1 MVRVARE
8 YASSSPCRKTS
19 SSGAARSE
27 ASRRMGRARPS
38 MPKTFRT
45 LDDVDAKG
53 KRVLLRVNLHLPME
67 NGRVTD
73 ATRLERVAS
82 TIIEISSKRGKV
94 ILLSH
99 LGRPKGRDP
108 KESLKPV
115 ATALAEVIGKPV
127 ASADDCIGEVAQEA
141 VAAMKDGDILCL
153 ENTRFHKEEENNDP
167 AFVAELAKLGDIWVN
182 DAFSAA
188 RRAHA
193 STEGLGHLL
202 PAYAGRAMQAE
213 LDALGRALEAP
224 ARPVIAIIG
233 GAKVSTK
240 IDLLENLVGKVDAL
254 VIGGG
259 MANTFLHAQGVPVGK
274 SLAERDLAATALR
287 IIEKAEAANCAIILP
302 VDAVVAF
309 HFAANA
315 PSHAY
320 GLDAI
325 PPDGMIL
332 DVGPQSTKRIHAA
345 IEDAATLFWN
355 GPLGAFELPPFDRGT
370 VLASRHAAA
379 RTKAGKLI
387 SVAGGGDTVAA
398 RNQAGVAGHFT
409 YVSTAG
415 GAFLE
420 WMEGKPLPGV
430 EVLKIR

>member
-1 MVRVARE
+1 MAGFHTIDELPPDLGGKRALVRVDFNV
-8 YASSSPCRKTS
+8 PM
-19 SSGAARSE
+19 SSGMVSDDTRLRAAIPTIRD
-27 ASRRMGRARPS
+27 MRARNA
-38 MPKTFRT
+38 
-45 LDDVDAKG
+45 V
-53 KRVLLRVNLHLPME
+53 VV
-67 NGRVTD
+67 
-73 ATRLERVAS
+73 
-82 TIIEISSKRGKV
+82 
-94 ILLSH
+94 LLSH
-99 LGRPKGRDP
+99 FGRPDGKVVP
-108 KESLKPV
+108 AMSLQSILQPLSQLLGLRV
-115 ATALAEVIGKPV
+115 QFCEDLEHPSRCTENLLA
-127 ASADDCIGEVAQEA
+127 
-141 VAAMKDGDILCL
+141 GDVLLL
-153 ENTRFHKEEENNDP
+153 ENLRFKPGEEKNDL
-167 AFVAELAKLGDIWVN
+167 AFARSLADCGDIWVN

-188 RRAHA
+188 HRAHA
-193 STEGLGHLL
+193 STEGLGHVL
-202 PAYAGRAMQAE
+202 PAFAGRTMQAE
-213 LDALGRALEAP
+213 LAALGNALDAP
-224 ARPVIAIIG
+224 ARPLAAIVG

-240 IDLLENLVGKVDAL
+240 LELLGNLIAKVNVL
-254 VIGGG
+254 IIGGG

-309 HFAANA
+309 HFAAHA

-332 DVGPQSTKRIHAA
+332 DVGPQSIKRIHAA
-345 IEDAATLFWN
+345 IDDAATLVWN

-370 VLASRHAAA
+370 VLAARHAAA
-379 RTKAGKLI
+379 RNKAGKLT

-398 RNQAGVAGHFT
+398 LNQAGVAGDFT

-430 EVLKIR
+430 EVLRAK